1 MTLSRSSRRRAVSEV
16 SISTSQLLSWR
27 LRRNGL
33 EPLIEGDVS
42 EVVTRVVALRA
53 WPADIADL
61 SVCVRQVRPEPGALE
76 RALTSGEL
84 IRSYAFRGGSYVFTH
99 DTAAVLLAVRATTR
113 VWETPRF
120 QQQADFRL
128 DDWEPLREA
137 VRGALATGPKTR
149 KELSVHLSEIDALKH
164 LTVAATGVGSD
175 SLYKPLHWWGDIC
188 FGPERGGQTTFRWLR
203 DDPRW
208 PGVPGIDEA
217 GPRAIELYLEAYGH
231 ATPANLAYWLTE
243 GLSVPRKRLF
253 GWLESLGDKVTTLNV
268 DGVDGYVLSKD
279 LDEIAATVPTSALRL
294 LPAYDPWVL
303 GPGTADARI
312 IATSRRDRASRG
324 SNMVVWNGV
333 VSGTWRQVAGE
344 LVVSWFGESGPVPS
358 EAVAAAAGRLADVRP
373 STRKLRLET
382 D

>member
-1 MTLSRSSRRRAVSEV
+1 MVSEV
-16 SISTSQLLSWR
+16 PISTSQLLSWR

-149 KELSVHLSEIDALKH
+149 KELSVHLSEMDALKH

-175 SLYKPLHWWGDIC
+175 SLYKPLHW
-188 FGPERGGQTTFRWLR
+188 
-203 DDPRW
+203 
-208 PGVPGIDEA
+208 
-217 GPRAIELYLEAYGH
+217 
-231 ATPANLAYWLTE
+231 
-243 GLSVPRKRLF
+243 
-253 GWLESLGDKVTTLNV
+253 
-268 DGVDGYVLSKD
+268 
-279 LDEIAATVPTSALRL
+279 
-294 LPAYDPWVL
+294 
-303 GPGTADARI
+303 
-312 IATSRRDRASRG
+312 
-324 SNMVVWNGV
+324 
-333 VSGTWRQVAGE
+333 
-344 LVVSWFGESGPVPS
+344 
-358 EAVAAAAGRLADVRP
+358 
-373 STRKLRLET
+373 
-382 D
+382 